1 MKILLTGEGG
11 QGVQV
16 AGEILAL
23 AAFFENKKVSLIP
36 NFGVEQRGGVSLV
49 FLEIGEN
56 GYPKFDQAD
65 ILAIFCDRA
74 IERIKK
80 HIGKDTK
87 IILGPAVISKKIP
100 GVSNL
105 FRVEGGNL
113 PAKVWNILV
122 LKEIIRLTKIVKIE
136 TLKKALE
143 KKFKEKFKENPEIK
157 RINLKALE

>member
-105 FRVEGGNL
+105 FRVEEGNL

-143 KKFKEKFKENPEIK
+143 EKFKEKFKENPEIK
-157 RINLKALE
+157 RMNLKALE